1 MWALLAMFGANLIG
15 QMQQKQQIKAQ
26 NKVAKQN
33 AKIQDQITDAN
44 NELAAATG
52 ALQRYR
58 QSVRNQH
65 IVKAGADQVEAIG
78 KNLGRLQEAT
88 VTGNLNTR
96 IQAAEATG
104 GLMAAASAAGIG
116 GSTVDML
123 NQVIKSK
130 EERTVQAANQQ
141 LGQQESD
148 AISQIRRA
156 TEQSILGQDTTIYLD
171 HVTQVRAVPQLQA
184 EPSIWNMLLNAGAST
199 IGSKVGQQQAI
210 NVFSGSGSGAANSQG
225 QSTGLF
231 NNTAFVKNM

>member
-15 QMQQKQQIKAQ
+15 QVQQKQQIKAQ

-33 AKIQDQITDAN
+33 AKIQDQMTDAN

-58 QSVRNQH
+58 QSVRNQQ

-88 VTGNLNTR
+88 VQGNLNTR

-104 GLMAAASAAGIG
+104 GLMATAAAAGIG

-130 EERTVQAANQQ
+130 EERTIQAANTQ
-141 LGQQESD
+141 LGQQTDDS
-148 AISQIRRA
+148 INNIRRA
-156 TEQSILGQDTTIYLD
+156 IEQSVLGQDSTIYLD
-171 HVTQVRAVPQLQA
+171 HVTQVRAVPQLQS
-184 EPSIWNMLLNAGAST
+184 EPSVWNMLLNAGLQT
-199 IGSKVGQQQAI
+199 VGSKVGQQQAI
-210 NVFSGSGSGAANSQG
+210 NVFSGSSFSQG
-225 QSTGLF
+225 QSSPLT